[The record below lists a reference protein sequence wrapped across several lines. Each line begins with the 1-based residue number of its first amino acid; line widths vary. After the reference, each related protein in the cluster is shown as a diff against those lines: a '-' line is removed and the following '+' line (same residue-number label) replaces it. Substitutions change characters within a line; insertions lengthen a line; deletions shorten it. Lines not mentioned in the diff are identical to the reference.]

1 MAGRFGLLIDP
12 EQRLEIAH
20 LGRSGVPSGISGVRW
35 RRWTNGAAVPD
46 TSSVVLLVEC
56 AAALQ
61 ILQSLRTQ
69 LPEGRLWIAVRSPS
83 HDWEFTAMGI
93 GPALRPDSTE
103 AAGSGAA
110 PPPSCPQMIGAS
122 PAMDRV
128 RSYISRLSCSDVNV
142 LLTGESGTGKE
153 LAAELIHLSSKRRS
167 GPLIA
172 VNCAALPD
180 TLLESELFGHS
191 KGAFTGASEASTG
204 RFCQASGGTLFL
216 DEIGDMSLFAQSKVL
231 RALETRRVDRL
242 GGRSAIAVDIRVI
255 AATSRNL
262 ESMVA
267 AGTFREDLYY
277 RINVLEI
284 EMPALRTRTTDIPE
298 LVEHYIRNVNARMN
312 TSACS
317 ASDELM
323 AALCKYAWPGNVRE
337 LRNLIEAALA
347 INPSA
352 RTICL
357 GDLPH
362 SYRTRLGASMPDE
375 RERLLHVLTRTGGN
389 KAAAAREMNW
399 SRVTLYRR
407 LRHYQITP
415 APRKDV
421 TTDGELSHARSAGG

>member
-12 EQRLEIAH
+12 EQRLEIAQ
-20 LGRSGVPSGISGVRW
+20 LGRLSVPPGMSGVRW
-35 RRWTNGAAVPD
+35 RRWRNGASVPA
-46 TSSVVLLVEC
+46 TSSVVVLVEC

-69 LPEGRLWIAVRSPS
+69 LPDGRLWIAVRAASAE
-83 HDWEFTAMGI
+83 WEFTAVDVG
-93 GPALRPDSTE
+93 GALRRDS
-103 AAGSGAA
+103 AASTAGT
-110 PPPSCPQMIGAS
+110 PVSCPQMIGTS
-122 PAMDRV
+122 PGMERV
-128 RSYISRLSCSDVNV
+128 RSYIARLASSDVNV

-153 LAAELIHLSSKRRS
+153 LAAELIHRSSKRRG
-167 GPLIA
+167 GPLVA

-242 GGRSAIAVDIRVI
+242 GGRAAIAVDIRVI

-267 AGTFREDLYY
+267 TGTFREDLYY
-277 RINVLEI
+277 RLNVLEI
-284 EMPALRTRTTDIPE
+284 EMPALRTRAGDIPD
-298 LVEHYIRNVNARMN
+298 LVKHYIQQVNTAMN
-312 TSACS
+312 THVGC
-317 ASDELM
+317 ASEELM

-337 LRNLIEAALA
+337 LRNLVEAAIA
-347 INPSA
+347 VNPSA
-352 RTICL
+352 RTL
-357 GDLPH
+357 SLEDLPH
-362 SYRTRLGASMPDE
+362 NYRVRLGSPPLDE
-375 RERLLHVLTRTGGN
+375 RERLLRVLTRTRGN
-389 KAAAAREMNW
+389 KAAAAREMSW

-407 LRHYQITP
+407 LKHYQITP
-415 APRKDV
+415 APRKDAGS
-421 TTDGELSHARSAGG
+421 DGELSRARTAGG